1 MGKERYVKVKSPLFE
16 DAYWEGL
23 ALRSSIRKDVL
34 KLDGFVYQEA
44 CAFHLN
50 LGFDDQPWTLEN
62 LREIIHKFTRI
73 PARRIVF
80 AEQGRDLEADF
91 EFDGGETLARNYKLS
106 MRICRDAVGRCG
118 VPASPDARPLEILPD
133 AALGACVAF
142 CRPRAVAILGATSK
156 ATRERLVADVVGHQA
171 ATVFARFYGVRGL
184 DDVAELL
191 ASHAPRLS
199 EWTATHR
206 DAILDPALALALSR
220 GVVADAYSDG
230 ERERAL
236 AASGVRWKSCE
247 RTWFHEETDVRQGFR
262 GTVVLADRLEVSI
275 DTGLDIYAESGFGW
289 AISIEIRVHYR
300 RKSKAHRKP
309 SPLMLASLGS
319 GYGDLRDD
327 SSRKISGSV
336 CEQLSAELELPAGV
350 DRLLKFL
357 ALVLAGPLRWE
368 RPAHHYVPHESLL
381 LLISR
386 QIEVAT
392 LIHTGKISIDND
404 HDFDVDDE
412 KRACQ
417 RPPPEFERPLFA
429 WSAEQDSGWWSRY
442 VEPAN

>member
-1 MGKERYVKVKSPLFE
+1 
-16 DAYWEGL
+16 
-23 ALRSSIRKDVL
+23 
-34 KLDGFVYQEA
+34 
-44 CAFHLN
+44 
-50 LGFDDQPWTLEN
+50 
-62 LREIIHKFTRI
+62 
-73 PARRIVF
+73 
-80 AEQGRDLEADF
+80 
-91 EFDGGETLARNYKLS
+91 

-118 VPASPDARPLEILPD
+118 VPASPDARPFDGIPD
-133 AALGACVAF
+133 VAFGACVAF
-142 CRPRAVAILGATSK
+142 CPPRAVAILGATSK
-156 ATRERLVADVVGHQA
+156 ATRERLGHQA

-206 DAILDPALALALSR
+206 DATLDPALALALSR

-236 AASGVRWKSCE
+236 AESGVRWKGCE
-247 RTWFHEETDVRQGFR
+247 RTWFQDDSDVRQGFR

-275 DTGLDIYAESGFGW
+275 ETDLDIYADGGFGW
-289 AISIEIRVHYR
+289 NINIKIRVHYR

-309 SPLMLASLGS
+309 SPLTLASLDV
-319 GYGDLRDD
+319 GYGDLRRDT
-327 SSRKISGSV
+327 SRKISGSV
-336 CEQLSAELELPAGV
+336 CERLSAELELPV
-350 DRLLKFL
+350 ERLLKFL

-368 RPAHHYVPHESLL
+368 TPAHHYLPHQNLL

-392 LIHTGKISIDND
+392 LIEAGKSIGNGLPVLSD
-404 HDFDVDDE
+404 HDFSDDE
-412 KRACQ
+412 EERACQ
-417 RPPPEFERPLFA
+417 QPPPELKRRLFA
-429 WSAEQDSGWWSRY
+429 WSAEPDSGWWSRY